1 MSRPY
6 LAAVL
11 LVSCLL
17 PVTGCSGK
25 TNTSTTMTPP
35 ASSQLTLSASSLAFN
50 NVTVGQTSAA
60 QTATLSSTG
69 GLAVSIT
76 GITLGDT
83 TDYAMTNTCGV
94 SLSLSATCTIS
105 ITFTPK
111 SAASLPTTISIASN
125 GVGSPQTI
133 SLTGTGASAPA
144 GPALT
149 LSATTLTFPGTPV
162 GQTSAT
168 QTLTL
173 TNSGGSPLTLS
184 DTVTGNSAD
193 FTSAT
198 TCGAS
203 LAAAANCTFTLA
215 LVPQTTGTRTATLTF
230 TDNASTSPQT
240 VTLTGTGS
248 SSGSG
253 STTYKLYVFPPTFP
267 PPTEPDAS
275 VSALYALVNSA
286 KSAID
291 MTMYELQDTTFS
303 GDLVAD
309 CARGVRVRVILSLS
323 EQSSNTPA
331 YTQLN
336 GAGSNCSA
344 VYSNSAF
351 TNTHQ
356 KTITIDATTTA
367 IMSLNLQ
374 TQYYSTTRDF
384 ALVETDAA
392 DIAAIEATFNAD
404 YAAGTASGGTQGASD
419 FSYMPGGG
427 DTTVYPAGDLI
438 WSPTTATT
446 DMLSIINNAKSSILL
461 ENEEMSD
468 TSIVDAL
475 ETACQHGVMVHIAM
489 VEDSTKAPYSDY
501 STEWTALEA
510 AGCGVHV
517 YPDTATGLYIHA
529 KAVVADYGLSTQN
542 VYMGSINYSNAS
554 LTENREL
561 GIYITD
567 AASVSA
573 IETTMAAD
581 YAGAAPY

>member
-1 MSRPY
+1 MSRPS
-6 LAAVL
+6 LATAL
-11 LVSCLL
+11 LVSFFL
-17 PVTGCSGK
+17 PAAGCGGK
-25 TNTSTTMTPP
+25 TNTSTTTTPP
-35 ASSQLTLSASSLAFN
+35 ASAQLTLSASSLAFN
-50 NVTVGQTSAA
+50 SVTVGQTSPA
-60 QTATLSSTG
+60 QTVTLTNSG
-69 GLAVSIT
+69 GVSASIT
-76 GITLGDT
+76 GITLSDT
-83 TDYAMTNTCGV
+83 TNYAMTNTCGV
-94 SLSLSATCTIS
+94 SLGVSATCTLS

-111 SAASLPTTISIASN
+111 SAASLPATISIAST

-133 SLTGTGASAPA
+133 SLTGTGAAAPA

-149 LSATTLTFPGTPV
+149 LSANTLTFPSTPV

-203 LAAAANCTFTLA
+203 LAASGNCTFTLA
-215 LVPQTTGTRTATLTF
+215 FVPQATGTRTATITL
-230 TDNASTSPQT
+230 TDNAANSPQT
-240 VTLTGTGS
+240 VSLTGTGA

-253 STTYKLYVFPPTFP
+253 STTYKLYVFPATFP
-267 PPTEPDAS
+267 APSEPDAS
-275 VSALYALVNSA
+275 VSALYSLINSA
-286 KSAID
+286 KSTVD

-309 CARGVRVRVILSLS
+309 CARGVKVRVILSLS

-336 GAGSNCSA
+336 GAGANCSA
-344 VYSNSAF
+344 VFSNSAF
-351 TNTHQ
+351 VNTHQ
-356 KTITIDATTTA
+356 KTITVDAATTA
-367 IMSLNLQ
+367 ILSLNLQ

-384 ALVETDAA
+384 ALVENDAA

-404 YAAGTASGGTQGASD
+404 YAAGTPSGGTQGASD
-419 FSYMPGGG
+419 FNYMPGGG
-427 DTTVYPAGDLI
+427 DTTVYPGGDLI
-438 WSPTTATT
+438 WSPTTATA
-446 DMLSIINNAKSSILL
+446 DMLSIINNAKNSILL

-475 ETACQHGVMVHIAM
+475 EAACQHGVTVHIAM
-489 VEDSTKAPYSDY
+489 VEDSTNAPYSDY
-501 STEWTALEA
+501 STEWKALEG

-561 GIYITD
+561 GLFIAD
-567 AASVSA
+567 PASVAA

-581 YAGAAPY
+581 YAGGAVY